1 MHTRQIKL
9 FHVVGISVRTTNE
22 NGQSAKDIYA
32 LWTKFMSEGI
42 AGKIKN
48 KTDNDIY
55 CIYTDYERDHTKPY
69 TTILGCKVS
78 SPDNIPDGMISKTV
92 EAGTYTKHLVK
103 GNILQGIIF
112 DEWVKI
118 WNANL
123 PRTFTS
129 DFECYG
135 DKAQNPE
142 NAEVEIFIAVRDIK

>member
-1 MHTRQIKL
+1 MQTQQIKP

-22 NGQSAKDIYA
+22 NNQSAKDIYA

-42 AGKIKN
+42 AGKINN
-48 KTDNDIY
+48 KTDNDVY
-55 CIYTDYERDHTKPY
+55 CIYTDYEKDHTKPY
-69 TTILGCKVS
+69 TTIIGCKVS
-78 SPDNIPDGMISKTV
+78 TLDNIPVGMISKTI
-92 EAGTYTKHLVK
+92 EGGTYTKRVAR
-103 GNILQGIIF
+103 GNVLQGIIF

-135 DKAQNPE
+135 AKAQNPE
-142 NAEVEIFIAVRDIK
+142 DAEVEIFIAVR